1 MPKLC
6 ILIWSVTGI
15 AIPDEAVTYGQ
26 QKSGGIIVIQ
36 ILFSKLSIPSPL
48 QLEVDY
54 FNLLHSNHPS
64 LVMPGPILKLFT
76 FLEFWDHSGS
86 FELWTIHVGLV

>member
-1 MPKLC
+1 M
-6 ILIWSVTGI
+6 TGI
-15 AIPDEAVTYGQ
+15 AIPDEAVTFDL
-26 QKSGGIIVIQ
+26 QKSGGIIVIP
-36 ILFSKLSIPSPL
+36 ILFSKLSIPPPL

-76 FLEFWDHSGS
+76 FLES
-86 FELWTIHVGLV
+86 